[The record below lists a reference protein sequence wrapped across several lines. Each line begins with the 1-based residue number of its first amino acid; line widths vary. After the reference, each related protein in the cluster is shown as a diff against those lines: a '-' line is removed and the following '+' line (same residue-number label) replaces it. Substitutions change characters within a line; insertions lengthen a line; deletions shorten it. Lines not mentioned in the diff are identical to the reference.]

1 MSMVALI
8 DDFRQGMRNVAQQ
21 PWNSLLIV
29 AVLALGLAGVIG
41 MLSILKA
48 MVWDPVPFPNAERLV
63 QAGWRDRAND
73 FPDDVRAL
81 RGADLLDWRERL
93 GGHARVAG
101 QGQATINLANADA
114 VQRYDGAFVTAN
126 LFATLGVAPALGR
139 DFRAEDEQPG
149 APPVVI
155 LSHELWRTRFSADPD
170 VLGRSVRANAMPA
183 TVIGVMPPGFS
194 FPFREQLWMNASLSA
209 TVPVDEDRYFEIFIE
224 PLTPDAGLAP
234 IIATLE
240 AWIGDVQQREPGTW
254 KPRELA
260 AQPMSHYFTDPPT
273 RQLLNLMLMTVA
285 LVLLV
290 ACANVANMMLARVLA
305 RSRDLAVRL
314 TLGASRVRLARLLLA
329 QSFTL
334 TLVAAALAVPMAQL
348 GIDWIVS
355 SFDDTD
361 SGPPPWMDFS
371 IDGEMVAV
379 TVVVG
384 LLTALLVGLLPVL
397 RLRIDA
403 LANALRDGGRSV
415 VGGGVG
421 RLAKWLVAGELA
433 LACVVLLSTLVMVRG
448 VARLE
453 HTDLGIDPN
462 NLLTARVAL
471 FPQAYPED
479 VQVTQF
485 IERFTATLRRE
496 PGVLGATATTTL
508 PGLSAEQESMLPEG
522 LDPGEAGAPSVRFG
536 AVDPGFIDTLGIELR
551 AGRGIEDRDRAD
563 TDPVIVIDE
572 RFAQTVYPGV
582 DPLGRRVRIPAEG
595 ENARWYTIVGVIET
609 MQLEDVG
616 DAVLPS
622 ALLSLAQNPRR
633 FVSLVV
639 HTQAAPA
646 LMKPRFQEL
655 LRAQDPD
662 TPAYW
667 LRTYEEVM
675 RVAMAGERVLS
686 GMFSAFGLVALVLA
700 AAGLYGLIAQLVGQ
714 RTREIGVQRALGA
727 SAKDVLRQ
735 VLGST
740 LPQVAGGLGIGM
752 LLAVP
757 FATQISSILP
767 ELTLDGWAVL
777 LLVLILGS
785 VATVAALVPA
795 RRALAVDPMLALRQ
809 D

>member
-1 MSMVALI
+1 MAAVI
-8 DDFRQGMRNVAQQ
+8 DDIRHGLRAVAQQ
-21 PWNSLLIV
+21 PGNSLLIV

-48 MVWDPVPFPNAERLV
+48 MVWDPLPFPAADRLV

-73 FPDDVRAL
+73 LPDDVRGL

-93 GGHARVAG
+93 GPMARVIG
-101 QGQATINLANADA
+101 QGQATINLASDEA
-114 VQRYDGAFVTAN
+114 VERYDGSFVTAN
-126 LFATLGVAPALGR
+126 LFATLGVAPVLGR

-149 APPVVI
+149 AAPVLI
-155 LSHELWRTRFSADPD
+155 LSHDLWRTRFGADPA
-170 VLGRSVRANAMPA
+170 VLGRTLRANAMPA

-194 FPFREQLWMNASLSA
+194 FPYREQVWMNASLSA
-209 TVPVDEDRYFEIFIE
+209 TVPVDQDRYFEVFVE
-224 PLTPDAGLAP
+224 PLTGSAGLAP
-234 IIATLE
+234 ITAVLE
-240 AWIGDVQQREPGTW
+240 TWIGDVQQREPGTW

-260 AQPMSHYFTDPPT
+260 MLPMAHYFTDPPT
-273 RQLLNLMLMTVA
+273 RQLLNLMLVTVA

-290 ACANVANMMLARVLA
+290 ACANVANMMLARALA
-305 RSRDLAVRL
+305 RGRDLVVRL
-314 TLGASRVRLARLLLA
+314 TLGASRARVARLLLA
-329 QSFTL
+329 QSFAL
-334 TLVAAALAVPMAQL
+334 TLIAAALAVPLAQL
-348 GIDWIVS
+348 GIDWIVN
-355 SFDDTD
+355 SFTDTD

-371 IDGEMVAV
+371 IDAEMVAA

-397 RLRIDA
+397 RLRVNA
-403 LANALRDGGRSV
+403 LGDALRDGGRSV

-421 RLAKWLVAGELA
+421 RIAKWLVAGELA
-433 LACVVLLSTLVMVRG
+433 LACVVLLTTLVMVRG
-448 VARLE
+448 VSRLE
-453 HTDLGIDPN
+453 HTDLGIDPT

-479 VQVTQF
+479 AQATQF
-485 IERFTATLRRE
+485 IERFTDTLRRE
-496 PGVLGATATTTL
+496 PGVLGAAATTTL

-522 LDPGEAGAPSVRFG
+522 LDPGDGGAPSLRFG
-536 AVDPGFIDTLGIELR
+536 VVDPAFIQTLGIELR
-551 AGRGIEDRDRAD
+551 AGRGIETRDRAD

-572 RFAQTVYPGV
+572 RFAQTIYPNS
-582 DPLGRRVRIPAEG
+582 DPLGRRVRIPADG

-622 ALLSLAQNPRR
+622 ALLPLAQNPRR

-639 HTQAAPA
+639 RTQADPA
-646 LMKPRFQEL
+646 QMKPRFQEL

-675 RVAMAGERVLS
+675 RVAMASERVLS
-686 GMFSAFGLVALVLA
+686 GMFSAFGVIALVLA

-727 SAKDVLRQ
+727 SGPDVLRH

-740 LPQVAGGLGIGM
+740 LPQVAGGLVIGM

-757 FATQISSILP
+757 FASQISKILP
-767 ELTLDGWAVL
+767 ELTLDAWAVL

-785 VATVAALVPA
+785 VATIAALVPA
-795 RRALAVDPMLALRQ
+795 RRALTVDPMLALRQ

>member
-1 MSMVALI
+1 MAAVI
-8 DDFRQGMRNVAQQ
+8 DDIRHGLRAVTQQ
-21 PWNSLLIV
+21 PGNSLIIV

-48 MVWDPVPFPNAERLV
+48 MVWDPLPFPAADRLV

-73 FPDDVRAL
+73 FPDDVRGL

-93 GGHARVAG
+93 GPMARVIG
-101 QGQATINLANADA
+101 QGQATINLASDEA
-114 VQRYDGAFVTAN
+114 VERYDGSFVTAN

-149 APPVVI
+149 AAPVLI
-155 LSHELWRTRFSADPD
+155 LSHDLWRTRFGADPG
-170 VLGRSVRANAMPA
+170 VLGRILRANAMPA
-183 TVIGVMPPGFS
+183 TVIGVMPPDFS
-194 FPFREQLWMNASLSA
+194 FPYREQVWMNASLSA
-209 TVPVDEDRYFEIFIE
+209 TVPVDQDRNFEVFIE
-224 PLTPDAGLAP
+224 PLTGNAGLAP
-234 IIATLE
+234 INAVLE
-240 AWIGDVQQREPGTW
+240 NWIGDVQQREPGTW

-260 AQPMSHYFTDPPT
+260 MLPMAHYFTDPPT

-290 ACANVANMMLARVLA
+290 ACANVANMMLARALA
-305 RSRDLAVRL
+305 RGRDLVVRL
-314 TLGASRVRLARLLLA
+314 TLGASRARVARLLLA
-329 QSFTL
+329 QSFAL
-334 TLVAAALAVPMAQL
+334 TLIAAVLAVPLAQL

-355 SFDDTD
+355 SFADTD

-371 IDGEMVAV
+371 IDGEMVAA

-384 LLTALLVGLLPVL
+384 LLTALIVGLLPVL
-397 RLRIDA
+397 RLRVNA
-403 LANALRDGGRSV
+403 LGDALRDGGRSV

-433 LACVVLLSTLVMVRG
+433 LACVVLLTTLVMVRG

-453 HTDLGIDPN
+453 HTDLGIDPT

-479 VQVTQF
+479 TQTTQF
-485 IERFTATLRRE
+485 IERFTDTLRRE
-496 PGVLGATATTTL
+496 PGVLGAAATTTL
-508 PGLSAEQESMLPEG
+508 PGLTAEQESMLPEG
-522 LDPGEAGAPSVRFG
+522 LDPGDAGAPSLRFG
-536 AVDPGFIDTLGIELR
+536 VVDLAFIQTLGIELR
-551 AGRGIEDRDRAD
+551 AGRGIETRDRAD

-572 RFAQTVYPGV
+572 RFAQTVYPNT
-582 DPLGRRVRIPAEG
+582 DPLGRRVRIPADG

-622 ALLSLAQNPRR
+622 ALLPLAQNPRR

-639 HTQAAPA
+639 RTQADPA
-646 LMKPRFQEL
+646 QMKPRFQEL

-686 GMFSAFGLVALVLA
+686 GMFSAFGVIALVLA

-727 SAKDVLRQ
+727 SGPDVLRH

-757 FATQISSILP
+757 FASQISNILP
-767 ELTLDGWAVL
+767 ELTLDAWAVA

-795 RRALAVDPMLALRQ
+795 RRALTVDPMHALRQ